1 MKFPNHIILDVS
13 KQSTSYSNQYWIFKY
28 IYSLKSSNIDKT
40 KNTLNSNF
48 PFYKKFFLT
57 KENLIINKLTSNQ
70 ALFTLKYSFSNYSI
84 FLSDSEQNFFKK
96 VYEPRRKVKHKVLNS
111 KAMGK
116 EVYDYLLAKKKWPS
130 RLSKERQLS
139 SEIYSFASAPNNLFD
154 KKSLERLF
162 ESFNLNFNNTN
173 LYKISSLWSLFDI
186 NFLKKEKIYTKLK
199 YSRVPQYDIVS
210 GGAAAIFA
218 GFLGFLIS
226 EKFGWELVDSGDF
239 YFLFMY
245 LVFIFFFCRLF
256 LKIMNHD
263 QYSWNILSLKWLF
276 FFIKNVIFL
285 LNKFVA
291 SFFKK

>member
-13 KQSTSYSNQYWIFKY
+13 KQTVSHSNQYWIFKY
-28 IYSLKSSNIDKT
+28 IYSLKISNINKT
-40 KNTLNSNF
+40 TNIVNNDFS
-48 PFYKKFFLT
+48 FYKKFFLK
-57 KENLIINKLTSNQ
+57 KENLILNKLTNNQ
-70 ALFTLKYSFSNYSI
+70 TLFTLKYNFSNSSI
-84 FLSDSEQNFFKK
+84 FLSDLEKNFFKK
-96 VYEPRRKVKHKVLNS
+96 VYEPRIKVKHKVLNS
-111 KAMGK
+111 KAVGK
-116 EVYDYLLAKKKWPS
+116 EIYDYLLTS
-130 RLSKERQLS
+130 G
-139 SEIYSFASAPNNLFD
+139 NLFD
-154 KKSLERLF
+154 EKSLKRLF
-162 ESFNLNFNNTN
+162 KSFDFNLNNISF
-173 LYKISSLWSLFDI
+173 YKTSNLWSLFDI
-186 NFLKKEKIYTKLK
+186 NFLKKERIYTKLK

-210 GGAAAIFA
+210 GGAAALFA

-256 LKIMNHD
+256 LKIMSHD

-285 LNKFVA
+285 LNKFIA